1 MGKWIHLL
9 SWLLIWPTLF
19 ANDPDLRAD
28 LVQRRQS
35 VMEKMGNRGMLILFS
50 ADVRPYAGD
59 VSYEFRQENNLF
71 YLTGS
76 RHPETTLVL
85 MPQNSSR
92 REILFLPDR
101 DPRRELW
108 DGKIASPEEVADT
121 SGIQTVWSSSEFD
134 SFLDSVLYGRPYRS
148 QASQFEDFFADIRK
162 GEADVYLLMEPKPGL
177 TGEVSEE
184 FRFANRLRER
194 FTGIQ
199 IKDASQIFQQLRV
212 IKSPYEVKQLQ
223 EAIDITTEAQREV
236 MKILHPGL
244 WEYEVEA
251 LIEYVFKKRNSFDW
265 AFPSIVASGPNATTL
280 HYQKS
285 QRQIQDGELLLM
297 DIGAEY
303 NYYAADVTRTV
314 PVNGTFTPEQA
325 AIYQLVLNAQKE
337 SIALIKPGVP
347 ILTVHQK
354 ATEVLKKGLSR
365 LGLITDP
372 STNQYRV
379 FFPHGVGHFIGLA
392 VHDVRSGD
400 PLRPNMVLTIEP
412 GIYVREDSEERLVAQ
427 GVSEKEL
434 DKIRPALR
442 KFMNIG
448 VRIEDDILV
457 TEDGYQVLSQT
468 APREIR
474 EIERLMET
482 RENPDPLNR

>member
-1 MGKWIHLL
+1 MGKWIYIL
-9 SWLLIWPTLF
+9 SWLLLWPSLF
-19 ANDPDLRAD
+19 ANDPDLKAD

-50 ADVRPYAGD
+50 ADVRPYSGD

-76 RHPETTLVL
+76 RNPGTTLVL

-92 REILFLPDR
+92 REILFVPDR
-101 DPRRELW
+101 DPRREVW
-108 DGKIASPEEVADT
+108 DGRMAIPEEVADT

-148 QASQFEDFFADIRK
+148 QSSQFDDFFADLQK
-162 GEADVYLLMEPKPGL
+162 GVAEVYLLMEPKPGL
-177 TGEVSEE
+177 TGEVGKE
-184 FRFANRLRER
+184 FQFANRLRER

-199 IKDASQIFQQLRV
+199 IKDSSKIFQQLRV
-212 IKSPYEVKQLQ
+212 IKSPFEIKQLQ
-223 EAIDITTEAQREV
+223 EAIDITTEAQLEV

-280 HYQKS
+280 HYQES

-303 NYYAADVTRTV
+303 NYYAADITRTI

-325 AIYQLVLNAQKE
+325 AIYQLVLKAQVE
-337 SIALIKPGVP
+337 SVALIKPGVP

-354 ATEVLKKGLSR
+354 ATEVLKEGLFR

-400 PLRPNMVLTIEP
+400 HLRPNMVLTIEP

-434 DKIRPALR
+434 DTIRPALR

-474 EIERLMET
+474 DIERLM
-482 RENPDPLNR
+482 RENGRR